1 VVLLVLRQ
9 REDTGVVTS
18 GLKVLDPEG
27 HDLLRGKVVVI
38 TAAGGSGIGFATA
51 RRCLLEGAQ
60 VVVSDRSERRLAAAA
75 DLLRSNGVGEVTTVA
90 CDVTYPDQFER
101 LLEEAERLVGPVDV
115 LINNAGLGGEATVT
129 DMSDE
134 QWNKVLAVSLNGTF
148 YGTRAALRRMRVRQ
162 SGTIINVSSV
172 TGWRA
177 EIGQAH
183 YAAAKA
189 GVMALT
195 RCAAVEAAQFN
206 VRVNAVAPTLA
217 THADLL
223 KVVDEDVLEYWAG
236 VQPQGRTAETSEM
249 ASVIAFL
256 ASDYSSYMVGE
267 VVSVGGLRA

>member
-1 VVLLVLRQ
+1 M
-9 REDTGVVTS
+9 TS

-60 VVVSDRSERRLAAAA
+60 VVMSDRSERRLAAAV
-75 DLLRSNGVGEVTTVA
+75 DLLRSNGVGEVTPVA
-90 CDVTYPDQFER
+90 CDVTCPDQFER
-101 LLEEAERLVGPVDV
+101 LLEEAERFVGPVDV
-115 LINNAGLGGEATVT
+115 LVNNAGLGGEATVT

-223 KVVDEDVLEYWAG
+223 KVVDQHVLEYWAG